1 MALSTQRGL
10 ELHQVDVHTA
20 FLNGTLQVEVY
31 MKQPTGYER
40 KGEEHLVCRLK
51 KSIYGLKQSPRCWN
65 TALDAHLKRMG
76 FSLCRVTASRSRPQ

>member
-1 MALSTQRGL
+1 
-10 ELHQVDVHTA
+10 
-20 FLNGTLQVEVY
+20 

-65 TALDAHLKRMG
+65 MVLDTHWIGQPAYTEKLLTKMGISDCKPVKTPVDPGNRLVKAAEDEEALDQPL
-76 FSLCRVTASRSRPQ
+76 